1 MYEFASVCSC
11 ARLHVCPSV
20 RVSVRRCVCL
30 FCVYVGMH
38 ARMYVCM
45 YAGVYL
51 CRYVYMYLCMY
62 IWVYRWNVCP
72 SECMHGNMSARLSAG
87 MYVCMQVWVCICICV
102 CLCVLCMACC
112 VPKYSSDDMRAVR
125 PVDSNDTASRGA
137 APGAADRATTAETT
151 ATEAMAKMITRR
163 CDAVRGGSSPHT
175 HRTDSSICG
184 ICLLATRI

>member
-87 MYVCMQVWVCICICV
+87 MYVCMQVWVCICIWYVSV
-102 CLCVLCMACC
+102 CYAWHVVYQSTRATICAPC
-112 VPKYSSDDMRAVR
+112 VPL
-125 PVDSNDTASRGA
+125 
-137 APGAADRATTAETT
+137 T
-151 ATEAMAKMITRR
+151 ATILPP
-163 CDAVRGGSSPHT
+163 AVQHQARQ
-175 HRTDSSICG
+175 IEQ
-184 ICLLATRI
+184 LLQKRLPLRQWQK